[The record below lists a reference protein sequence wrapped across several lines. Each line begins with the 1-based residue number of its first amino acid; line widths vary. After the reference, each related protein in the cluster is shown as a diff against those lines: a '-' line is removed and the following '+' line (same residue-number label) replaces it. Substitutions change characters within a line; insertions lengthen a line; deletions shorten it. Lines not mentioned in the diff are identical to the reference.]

1 MNETSTITHP
11 HTSRKRGAI
20 RGNWPRWIP
29 YAAAVWSLGYGIVAL
44 VWTLTGEGYPLGE
57 NDAQSMGL
65 VGRIPADVGAP
76 IFAAVALAASAIAAG
91 MARPRTPATAVPLWW
106 RRSALWAGST
116 LAVVLL
122 AIVPDTR
129 ILAIVGYLPMIVFVA
144 PFDAD
149 IRDKL
154 DGVITAAHVNHV
166 VVIVGGFLWALATLV
181 FARRTAGAC
190 AWCGRGGGRV
200 GPRTTAGARTTGAWT
215 TPAAVAR
222 WGRPVTYLAAAIPA
236 FYSLTR
242 WLWAF
247 GVPFGISEEF
257 HAQGEAEGAWFGGAW
272 LGSFALVGAVLT
284 IGLVQRWGEVFPRW
298 FPVIGGRAVP
308 IGLATVPASIVA
320 ALATSGGIGMYSQA
334 TADGALELTA
344 DSWGAIGPTLLWPL
358 WGVALAAATL
368 AYYLRRRGTCAEC
381 GLGARPTV

>member
-1 MNETSTITHP
+1 MNETSTITHEHAP
-11 HTSRKRGAI
+11 RTGGAI
-20 RGNWPRWIP
+20 RRTWPRWIP
-29 YAAAVWSLGYGIVAL
+29 YAAAVWSLGYGLVAL
-44 VWTLTGEGYPLGE
+44 VWTLTGQGYPLGE
-57 NDAQSMGL
+57 NDPHPMGL
-65 VGRIPADVGAP
+65 VGRIPSEVGAP
-76 IFAAVALAASAIAAG
+76 IFAAVALAATAIAAG
-91 MARPRTPATAVPLWW
+91 MARVRTPATAVPLWW

-144 PFDAD
+144 PFDAEV
-149 IRDKL
+149 RDRL

-190 AWCGRGGGRV
+190 EWCGRRGGK
-200 GPRTTAGARTTGAWT
+200 AGAPGAWT

-257 HAQGEAEGAWFGGAW
+257 HAQGEAEGAWFAGAW

-284 IGLVQRWGEVFPRW
+284 IGLLQRWGEAFPRW
-298 FPVIGGRAVP
+298 VPVIGGGAVP

-334 TADGALELTA
+334 AADGGLELTA
-344 DSWGAIGPTLLWPL
+344 DSWGAIGPALLWPL
-358 WGVALAAATL
+358 WGIALAAATL
-368 AYYLRRRGTCAEC
+368 AYYLRRRGACAVC
-381 GLGARPTV
+381 GLGATA

>member
-1 MNETSTITHP
+1 MNETSTITHA
-11 HTSRKRGAI
+11 HTPRKRGAI
-20 RGNWPRWIP
+20 RRSWPRWIP
-29 YAAAVWSLGYGIVAL
+29 YAAAVWSLGYGVVAL
-44 VWTLTGEGYPLGE
+44 VWTLTGAGYPLGE
-57 NDAQSMGL
+57 NDPHPMGL

-76 IFAAVALAASAIAAG
+76 IFAAVALAATAIAAG
-91 MARPRTPATAVPLWW
+91 MARVRTPAVAVPPWW

-122 AIVPDTR
+122 AVVPDTR
-129 ILAIVGYLPMIVFVA
+129 ILAIAGYLPMIVFVA

-166 VVIVGGFLWALATLV
+166 VMIVGGFLWALATLV

-190 AWCGRGGGRV
+190 EWCGRGGRAVAGGTAVAR
-200 GPRTTAGARTTGAWT
+200 TAGTWT

-247 GVPFGISEEF
+247 GVPFGITEEF
-257 HAQGEAEGAWFGGAW
+257 HAQGEAEGAWFAGAW

-284 IGLVQRWGEVFPRW
+284 IGLVQRWGEVFPPW

-334 TADGALELTA
+334 MADGALELTA

-368 AYYLRRRGTCAEC
+368 AYYLRRRGACVVC
-381 GLGARPTV
+381 GLGGARLTV